1 MWDAA
6 VKEAVQLCGVLGQ
19 LYHIPDAHAVAE
31 DDVSID
37 WGNGIL
43 YDEDKTW
50 ADYLDMVARGLL
62 KPEIALGW
70 RFGMPTE
77 TEAELAAIRAK
88 YMPELKQLVDG
99 DQ

>member
-1 MWDAA
+1 MVSW
-6 VKEAVQLCGVLGQ
+6 VQG
-19 LYHIPDAHAVAE
+19 AHAVDPE
-31 DDVSID
+31 GVSID

-50 ADYLDMVARGLL
+50 ADYLSMVSSGLL

-77 TEAELAAIRAK
+77 TEADLAKIRKK
-88 YMPELKQLVDG
+88 YMPTLQDEAAPGGEDE
-99 DQ
+99 